1 MADIKPQTRTSVI
14 QLNPAY
20 LTTQSGRENTA
31 PVTGDASDGS
41 DSEDEIV
48 NVDEPDEMETETVPL
63 TQAERLAEN
72 LRTQNSPEKKINS
85 DTSSATPPFGEK
97 RRSPKARFEPYR
109 KEKNEI
115 DENENRTSKSN
126 KTTALQS
133 VVEEI
138 KKQAAMMAQKPISR
152 SGSGSISA
160 SGFLPA
166 QVCKLVLSS
175 TTNSNEVAPNAV
187 IQLNKNNNRN
197 EEQATTEDCQNRPFK
212 CHLCNVG
219 FRISGHLSRH
229 YKSRAHIN
237 QMQKRPDSA
246 MLFTATPDSTKI
258 FEKAF
263 EVQDSPIDLSINA
276 KKVQANPSPPNT
288 PPKPVFKAIKLG
300 KSVSPTAIDP
310 SRTIKPVNR
319 ISPITDVGSVSV
331 SPISSQKTSGTPAT
345 SMKSISPT
353 SLPKLKEQ
361 RPSADVNPSQS
372 ATQSITSEVTENG
385 TRRFRCNICD
395 IGFRFQGHLDRHL
408 RSTTHM
414 SMEEAVRRTGRRP
427 NTE

>member
-1 MADIKPQTRTSVI
+1 VI

-20 LTTQSGRENTA
+20 LTQSNSGRSSEQDTA
-31 PVTGDASDGS
+31 PVTGDGSEGS

-115 DENENRTSKSN
+115 DENENRTTKSN
-126 KTTALQS
+126 KNTALQS

-152 SGSGSISA
+152 TGSGSISA

-197 EEQATTEDCQNRPFK
+197 EEQAATEECQNRPFK

-229 YKSRAHIN
+229 YKSRAHIT

-246 MLFTATPDSTKI
+246 MVRFSYMYFEFT
-258 FEKAF
+258 
-263 EVQDSPIDLSINA
+263 
-276 KKVQANPSPPNT
+276 KKFWV
-288 PPKPVFKAIKLG
+288 IK
-300 KSVSPTAIDP
+300 
-310 SRTIKPVNR
+310 
-319 ISPITDVGSVSV
+319 
-331 SPISSQKTSGTPAT
+331 
-345 SMKSISPT
+345 MY
-353 SLPKLKEQ
+353 
-361 RPSADVNPSQS
+361 
-372 ATQSITSEVTENG
+372 
-385 TRRFRCNICD
+385 
-395 IGFRFQGHLDRHL
+395 
-408 RSTTHM
+408 
-414 SMEEAVRRTGRRP
+414 
-427 NTE
+427 